1 MTVQGPETGFRC
13 STVSRDLGEPREG
26 TASTVRAFVLLECP
40 GPWGAEAL
48 RDARLD
54 TEVKARLRQLERETG
69 IRPLL
74 IRRAS
79 TGPGRRPPRVG
90 HEPVRLVVAWTRGAR
105 PWAESALLADP
116 RDVLDLDLLRLARGE
131 SVGLEPHPDPLHLV
145 CTHGRHDA
153 CCAERGR
160 PVATAFGRSAPEQSW
175 EVSHIGGDRFAPNL
189 LALPQGLYYGGLEPT
204 AVEAFLATHLAG
216 QLDLEHLRGRTAY
229 GFAVQ
234 AAEVELRRRLGLRD
248 GGVLR
253 VLRRERADALTRVVF
268 ELPTGPW
275 EVVIRTT
282 PGPTRRLT
290 CSATGDAAP
299 LVHEFVTAQPLP
311 AVAG

>member
-1 MTVQGPETGFRC
+1 MTGPFRC
-13 STVSRDLGEPREG
+13 STASRECGEPRLG
-26 TASTVRAFVLLECP
+26 TASPVGAFLLVESP
-40 GPWGAEAL
+40 GPWGQEAL
-48 RDARLD
+48 GDARLD
-54 TEVKARLRQLERETG
+54 DDVKARLRALARRTG
-69 IRPLL
+69 VRPLL
-74 IRRAS
+74 IRR
-79 TGPGRRPPRVG
+79 GGRRTRPQTRVF
-90 HEPVRLVVAWTRGAR
+90 ASWTRGVE
-105 PWAESALLADP
+105 PWTETALLADT
-116 RDVLDLDLLRLARGE
+116 RDLLDLDFEPLGRGR
-131 SVGLEPHPDPLHLV
+131 SLGLVPHPDPLLLV

-160 PVATAFGRSAPEQSW
+160 PLYAALRAAAPDLVW